1 MKDDEGGGHE
11 GHGEDDAY
19 GVQEGDADL
28 PYDLSVELLLGE
40 VHRVLD
46 DRHAELVGLPEVGV
60 PAEVEVVL
68 AGFDARPSGRKKMST
83 NKSSFL

>member
-1 MKDDEGGGHE
+1 MKDDKGGRYE
-11 GHGEDDAY
+11 GHGEDDAD

-28 PYDLSVELLLGE
+28 PDDLRVELLLGE

-46 DRHAELVGLPEVGV
+46 DGHAEVLRLPEVGV

-68 AGFDARPSGRKKMST
+68 AGLDARPSGRKKMSI
-83 NKSSFL
+83 NKSCFF